1 MDLSSFLTHK
11 TIKKINSW
19 EEKFNVKVIV
29 CSPSKSRLGVFIPKR
44 HDYHVVRINNNLNK
58 YEFLITLIHEIAH
71 ASIWEKYGRRVN
83 PHGDEW
89 KEQYKKMILP
99 FLNPEF
105 FPEDILRPLSNH
117 IINPKASTVRDLE
130 LSMILK
136 KYDKHKS
143 TFISEINDGDE
154 FSIDN
159 GKRFVRIEKLRKNY
173 KCKEISTG
181 KLYRFSPLAEVN
193 LI

>member
-1 MDLSSFLTHK
+1 VDLSYFLTHL
-11 TIKKINSW
+11 TVKKINSW

-29 CSPSKSRLGVFIPKR
+29 SSPSKSRMGVFIPKR
-44 HDYHVVRINNNLNK
+44 HGYHIVRINNNLNK
-58 YEFLITLIHEIAH
+58 YSFLITLIHELAH

-83 PHGDEW
+83 PHGNEW
-89 KEQYKKMILP
+89 KDQYRKMMLP

-105 FPEDILRPLSNH
+105 FPEDILRLLSNH
-117 IINPKASTVRDLE
+117 MINPKATTVRDLE
-130 LSMILK
+130 LYMILK
-136 KYDKHKS
+136 KYDKNRS

-181 KLYRFSPLAEVN
+181 KLYRFSPLAEVK